1 MATGAAHRSA
11 VLVDELADEIES
23 RVMTGVI
30 PIGSWLRQEHLAEEF
45 GVSRTPVREAI
56 RKLQAAG
63 IVEHVPHRGALVSG
77 PTLRDV
83 LEAYVVRSQL
93 EGLAAE
99 LAATGIDDAGLM
111 ALGEIEA
118 NFEHEMRSFPSLDSS
133 ERVVRDALLR
143 CDEANARFHDAVHLA
158 ADNARL
164 QRVIREVHPTF
175 PRSLMILPLIQED
188 SLVDDNLRQHGAI
201 LTALQRRDPE
211 AARKA
216 MRAHVEWA
224 GDLVARWF
232 ESRSAP
238 AG

>member
-1 MATGAAHRSA
+1 MATDSVHRSA
-11 VLVDELADEIES
+11 VLVDELADQIES

-63 IVEHVPHRGALVSG
+63 IVEHVPHRGARVSG

-83 LEAYVVRSQL
+83 REAYVVRIQL

-99 LAATGIDDAGLM
+99 LAATRIDDAALA

-118 NFEHEMRSFPSLDSS
+118 VFEQEMRGFPGLESG
-133 ERVVRDALLR
+133 ERVIRDALIR
-143 CDEANARFHDAVHLA
+143 CDEANARFHDAVHVA

-175 PRSLMILPLIQED
+175 PRSLMILPLMRED
-188 SLVDDNLRQHGAI
+188 ALVDENLRQHGAI
-201 LTALQRRDPE
+201 LTALHERDAQ
-211 AARKA
+211 AACAA
-216 MRAHVEWA
+216 MRAHVRWA
-224 GDLVARWF
+224 GDLAARWF
-232 ESRSAP
+232 ESQSAG